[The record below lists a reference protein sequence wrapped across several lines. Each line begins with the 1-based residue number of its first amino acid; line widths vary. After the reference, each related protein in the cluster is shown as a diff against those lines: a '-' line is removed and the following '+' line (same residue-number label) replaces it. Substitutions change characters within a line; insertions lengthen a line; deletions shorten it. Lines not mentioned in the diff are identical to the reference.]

1 MGKRGRSLTYREPPT
16 TFSPLNWYLSGFSAA
31 SERSRKTSKRAVRT
45 MCLKKVT
52 FCVVCQEYRLL
63 APAGAPI
70 KTCQTRVSVQEIPCR
85 QPECRRNETIFP
97 WLTGSFRP
105 SDIRRTCGW
114 RGCSENCCRYDVIYN
129 PCCGNRPSN
138 VVYQVRKN
146 PRPGHREVL
155 KSNL

>member
-1 MGKRGRSLTYREPPT
+1 
-16 TFSPLNWYLSGFSAA
+16 
-31 SERSRKTSKRAVRT
+31 

-146 PRPGHREVL
+146 PRPDRREAL
-155 KSNL
+155 KSNLWRTSLQLCVSCHLSFSLITKDHEYFKWQGSNGAVYISLLI